1 MADAVYAADVL
12 YPEYSGDEDID
23 GLKKYVQSVSDY
35 LFLLREGLG
44 YTLDNL
50 GINNFSPTSIRAIG
64 DVIREPVMVQLTDQ
78 EGKLAEFSAT
88 LEGLSSTVSEIDGN
102 YVSSTQFTQ
111 TSGDFT
117 FRINDGDNNAA
128 VVMDASGLTVYK
140 GNIVIKNR
148 DSSDVFYA
156 DENGDLILTGTIQGS
171 SIYGSELI
179 TCDASDASTAPHFSI
194 GTYTNTPTI
203 QSFNGD
209 RANGFRAVGSE
220 TNPYYGLLIVDD
232 LVDFRTW
239 YDSTT
244 SSVHMGMNNSPLYF
258 GINGASG
265 GIAYDDSANNILHYI
280 NVDSTG
286 IDLVGTVR
294 VNGTPI

>member
-12 YPEYSGDEDID
+12 YPEFSGDEDID

-50 GINNFSPTSIRAIG
+50 GINNFSPTSIQAIG

-128 VVMDASGLTVYK
+128 VVMDASGLTVYR
-140 GNIVIKNR
+140 GNIVIKN
-148 DSSDVFYA
+148 DDGTNVFYA
-156 DENGDLILTGTIQGS
+156 DDDGGLILTGTIQGS

-179 TCDASDASTAPHFSI
+179 TCAAADVSTSPHFLL
-194 GTYTNTPTI
+194 GTSPAGPTM
-203 QSFNGD
+203 QSYNGTD
-209 RANGFRAVGSE
+209 PNGFRAVGSAS
-220 TNPYYGLLIVDD
+220 NPYFGLLITSA
-232 LVDFRTW
+232 LVDYRTW
-239 YDSTT
+239 YDNAT
-244 SSVHMGMNNSPLYF
+244 SSVHMGMNGMPAYF
-258 GINGASG
+258 GINGNNAG
-265 GIAYDDSANNILHYI
+265 LTYDDPANSILHYI
-280 NVDSTG
+280 NVGPTG
-286 IDLVGTVR
+286 VDLYGTVR